1 MKTPWFILGC
11 CIAMTAQGFGQRV
24 GFHLNS
30 PTWHEGGT
38 VPMENVFNGSGC
50 SGKNASPALSWSGA
64 PQSTKSFAVTLFDPD
79 APTGHGFWHWT
90 VFDLPASTTELSAGA
105 GSRPPS
111 GAIQCRNDWGTV
123 GYGGPCPPSGS
134 THRYVLTVWALN
146 VEHLQ
151 SQADTSP
158 AKVAAEL
165 RTHTLGTAQ
174 MTVRFG
180 TGH

>member
-1 MKTPWFILGC
+1 MKTVWFILGC
-11 CIAMTAQGFGQRV
+11 CIAMAAQGFGQGV
-24 GFHLNS
+24 GFRLNS

-50 SGKNASPALSWSGA
+50 NGKNSSPALSWSGA
-64 PQSTKSFAVTLFDPD
+64 PQNTKSFAVTLFDPD

-90 VFDLPASTTELSAGA
+90 VFNLPANTTELVAGA
-105 GSRPPS
+105 GSRPPG
-111 GAIQCRNDWGTV
+111 GAVQAKNDWGTT

-158 AKVAAEL
+158 AKAAAEL

-180 TGH
+180 H

>member
-1 MKTPWFILGC
+1 
-11 CIAMTAQGFGQRV
+11 
-24 GFHLNS
+24 
-30 PTWHEGGT
+30 
-38 VPMENVFNGSGC
+38 MENVFNGSGC
-50 SGKNASPALSWSGA
+50 NGKNVSPALSWSGA
-64 PQSTKSFAVTLFDPD
+64 PQNTKSFAVTLFDPD

-90 VFDLPASTTELSAGA
+90 VFNLPASTTELAAGT
-105 GSRPPS
+105 GNRLPG
-111 GAIQCRNDWGTV
+111 GAIQAKNDWGTT

-180 TGH
+180 TGR

>member
-1 MKTPWFILGC
+1 
-11 CIAMTAQGFGQRV
+11 MTAQGFGQRA
-24 GFHLNS
+24 GFRLSS

-50 SGKNASPALSWSGA
+50 NGKNVSPALSWSGA
-64 PQSTKSFAVTLFDPD
+64 PQNTKSFAVTLFDPD

-90 VFDLPASTTELSAGA
+90 VFNLPASTTELAAGT
-105 GSRPPS
+105 GNRPP
-111 GAIQCRNDWGTV
+111 GTAIQAKNDWGTT

-151 SQADTSP
+151 SQADAPP

-174 MTVRFG
+174 LTARFG
-180 TGH
+180 TGR

>member
-1 MKTPWFILGC
+1 
-11 CIAMTAQGFGQRV
+11 
-24 GFHLNS
+24 
-30 PTWHEGGT
+30 
-38 VPMENVFNGSGC
+38 MENVFNGSGC
-50 SGKNASPALSWSGA
+50 NGKNVSPALSWSGA
-64 PQSTKSFAVTLFDPD
+64 PQNTKSFAVTLFDPD

-90 VFDLPASTTELSAGA
+90 VFNLPASTTELAAGT
-105 GSRPPS
+105 GNRSP
-111 GAIQCRNDWGTV
+111 GTAIQAKNDWGTT

-151 SQADTSP
+151 SQADTPP

-174 MTVRFG
+174 LTARFG
-180 TGH
+180 TGR

>member
-1 MKTPWFILGC
+1 
-11 CIAMTAQGFGQRV
+11 
-24 GFHLNS
+24 
-30 PTWHEGGT
+30 
-38 VPMENVFNGSGC
+38 MENVFNGSGC
-50 SGKNASPALSWSGA
+50 NGKNVSPALSWSGA
-64 PQSTKSFAVTLFDPD
+64 PQNTKSFAVTLFDPD

-90 VFDLPASTTELSAGA
+90 VFNLPASTTELAAGT
-105 GSRPPS
+105 GNRPP
-111 GAIQCRNDWGTV
+111 GTAIQAKNDWGTT

-151 SQADTSP
+151 SQADTPP

-174 MTVRFG
+174 LTARFG
-180 TGH
+180 TGR

>member
-1 MKTPWFILGC
+1 
-11 CIAMTAQGFGQRV
+11 
-24 GFHLNS
+24 
-30 PTWHEGGT
+30 
-38 VPMENVFNGSGC
+38 MENVFNGSGC
-50 SGKNASPALSWSGA
+50 NGKNSSPALSWSGA
-64 PQSTKSFAVTLFDPD
+64 PQNTKSFAVTLFDPD

-90 VFDLPASTTELSAGA
+90 LFDLPASTKELPAGA
-105 GSRPPS
+105 GNRPPD
-111 GAIQCRNDWGTV
+111 GAVQVKNDWGTS

-165 RTHTLGTAQ
+165 RTHTLGMAQ
-174 MTVRFG
+174 MTLRFG
-180 TGH
+180 H